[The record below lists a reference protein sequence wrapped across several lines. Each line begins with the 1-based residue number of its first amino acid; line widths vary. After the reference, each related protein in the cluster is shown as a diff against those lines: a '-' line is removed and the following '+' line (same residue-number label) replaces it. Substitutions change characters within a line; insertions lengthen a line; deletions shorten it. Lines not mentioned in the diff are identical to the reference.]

1 MEEISRTFKKPT
13 SEDECETIRCQRCVA
28 MVNILLTTEYD
39 WECFNMKKARAFRKV
54 ISLKEGK

>member
-39 WECFNMKKARAFRKV
+39 WECFNMKKAKAFRKV
-54 ISLKEGK
+54 ISVK